1 MQSDKQLG
9 TWMTKEWKKKRPIA
23 LSELLFLQNSLQL
36 MRKKYKTLDYHDRY
50 LMEQHAKIIK
60 QRIKNQTT
68 QYKIFEKQGLDD
80 FGKTVVDCLF

>member
-1 MQSDKQLG
+1 
-9 TWMTKEWKKKRPIA
+9 
-23 LSELLFLQNSLQL
+23 